1 RDERG
6 REWRKGGP
14 PPGPA
19 QENELD
25 VSFSTDADSAL
36 SAITYLQ
43 ARGDGSEVAV
53 ARPLWRPLFAWDDTL
68 AFEDSATVADGEECH
83 DPPLED
89 ADEGAL
95 RELLWLAPG
104 GAGSEHDGMLTSVL
118 RDALRPPSLGRA
130 SNSGASAVEVASP
143 GVSSSGRGARQRCG
157 RGSPALAAARR
168 ASGAAASEASAS
180 QRCCS
185 RRGARPRRQRRAAR
199 AALRRPCAA
208 SATAAAAAARARR
221 SWTSRRGRPGARG
234 PSACRARLGAGRRGR
249 FSTARESDRSPE

>member
-1 RDERG
+1 VLKEFRSFNDSRHG
-6 REWRKGGP
+6 RRMP
-14 PPGPA
+14 LDQPLAVPSL

-143 GVSSSGRGARQRCG
+143 GVSSSALRSAAAAAAA
-157 RGSPALAAARR
+157 PALAGSGERR
-168 ASGAAASEASAS
+168 ER
-180 QRCCS
+180 RCGV
-185 RRGARPRRQRRAAR
+185 RARPRRQPRQPPLGRGAR
-199 AALRRPCAA
+199 GPRGVGGQAP
-208 SATAAAAAARARR
+208 AARAR
-221 SWTSRRGRPGARG
+221 
-234 PSACRARLGAGRRGR
+234 AGRG
-249 FSTARESDRSPE
+249 SARAVAVVFRLHV

>member
-143 GVSSSGRGARQRCG
+143 GVSSSGRGRFAALLQPPRRPP
-157 RGSPALAAARR
+157 SPAAASG
-168 ASGAAASEASAS
+168 ASGAAASVRGLGDS
-180 QRCCS
+180 RGS
-185 RRGARPRRQRRAAR
+185 RRSGEALVDLAAWAARRPRPERVPGEAR
-199 AALRRPCAA
+199 
-208 SATAAAAAARARR
+208 
-221 SWTSRRGRPGARG
+221 RG
-234 PSACRARLGAGRRGR
+234 PS
-249 FSTARESDRSPE
+249 RSFFDCT